1 MFQMIA
7 MIISKYYLTTCFRY
21 TSLVRLLL
29 RHRCDPYAEDD
40 HGNNALYYAVK
51 RGSLELVEEILQALS
66 KEPQNLA
73 RICRTVIRRQLRL
86 NFGKGESLKIVL
98 ENFPKNQLPKTL
110 KRFLAF
116 EA

>member
-1 MFQMIA
+1 MYVLIF
-7 MIISKYYLTTCFRY
+7 YFPRY

-29 RHRCDPYAEDD
+29 RHGCDPYAEDD
-40 HGNNALYYAVK
+40 HGHNALYYAVK
-51 RGSLELVEEILQALS
+51 RGSLELVEDILQSLC
-66 KEPQNLA
+66 KEPQTLT

-98 ENFPKNQLPKTL
+98 DRFPKNTLPRTL

>member
-1 MFQMIA
+1 MLGCSVPWIFILC
-7 MIISKYYLTTCFRY
+7 SY

-29 RHRCDPYAEDD
+29 RHGCDPYAEDD
-40 HGNNALYYAVK
+40 HGHNALYYAVK
-51 RGSLELVEEILQALS
+51 RGSLELVEDILLSLS
-66 KEPQNLA
+66 KEPQSLA

-86 NFGKGESLKIVL
+86 NFGRGESLKIVL
-98 ENFPKNQLPKTL
+98 DKFPKNQLPRTL